1 MTPEELT
8 QSLKSEASRLGFGL
22 VGVCPA
28 VRPLRL
34 SEFHAWLDRGYA
46 GEMDYLEDRRAA
58 YSTPASILDGA
69 RSIVMLGMSYLSR
82 EPVATRAGQGR
93 VSRYAWNENDYHDL
107 IHERLKELKKH
118 FQSIV
123 PWAAVRTVIDTAPLL
138 EREFAA
144 LAGLGW
150 QGKNTLL
157 LNRSQGSWFFLAA
170 LLTDIELQ
178 FDQPFVEDHCGT
190 CTACLD
196 ACPTSAFVAPRV
208 LDANRCISYLTI
220 EHRSPIDH
228 SLREQLGDW
237 VFGCD
242 ICQDVCP
249 WNRKVTPTTIEEFQ
263 PSEATNPM
271 DLPPLFELNEE
282 EFRARFRLTALWRP
296 RRRGI
301 LRNAAIVLGNQRVT
315 SSVPALIR
323 GLNDVDALIRG
334 ATAWALGRIGDSA
347 ALDALRTRQTLET
360 DAYVRSEIESAL
372 HGN

>member
-1 MTPEELT
+1 MTEELT
-8 QSLKSEASRLGFGL
+8 QSLKSEAGRLGFGL

-28 VRPLRL
+28 VRPTRL
-34 SEFHAWLDRGYA
+34 SEFHAWLDQGYA
-46 GEMDYLEDRRAA
+46 GEMDYLEKRRAA
-58 YSTPASILDGA
+58 YANPSSILNGA

-82 EPVATRAGQGR
+82 EPGSTRPEQGR

-107 IHERLKELKKH
+107 IHDRLKCLKNH
-118 FQSIV
+118 LQSLV
-123 PWAAVRTVIDTAPLL
+123 PTAAVRTVVDTAPLL
-138 EREFAA
+138 EREFAN

-157 LNRSQGSWFFLAA
+157 LNRTQGSWFFLAA
-170 LLTDIELQ
+170 LLTDIELH

-228 SLREQLGDW
+228 DLREPMGDW

-242 ICQDVCP
+242 VCQDVCP
-249 WNRKVTPTTIEEFQ
+249 WNRKVTPTTMKEFQ
-263 PSEATNPM
+263 PNEDANPV
-271 DLPPLFELNEE
+271 DLPPLFYLSED
-282 EFRARFRLTALWRP
+282 EFRARFRKSALWRP

-301 LRNAAIVLGNQRVT
+301 LRNAAIVLGNQRAST
-315 SSVPALIR
+315 AVPALTR
-323 GLNDVDALIRG
+323 GLNDDDALIRG
-334 ATAWALGRIGDSA
+334 AAAWALGRIGSSA
-347 ALDALRTRQTLET
+347 ARDALSSRQTRET
-360 DAYVRSEIESAL
+360 DAYVCSEIESAL
-372 HGN
+372 QGR